1 MRMIPIR
8 PNVRLAATMSP
19 GDNWRSRL
27 AWKLRDAAD
36 RLTGQIS
43 IAVEVKTSQAIN
55 ERDIAA
61 AFVKGMEVS
70 RELLFEQCR
79 AQEIESAMR
88 RHQPHLYEEGG

>member
-19 GDNWRSRL
+19 GDNW
-27 AWKLRDAAD
+27 
-36 RLTGQIS
+36 
-43 IAVEVKTSQAIN
+43 
-55 ERDIAA
+55 RDIAA